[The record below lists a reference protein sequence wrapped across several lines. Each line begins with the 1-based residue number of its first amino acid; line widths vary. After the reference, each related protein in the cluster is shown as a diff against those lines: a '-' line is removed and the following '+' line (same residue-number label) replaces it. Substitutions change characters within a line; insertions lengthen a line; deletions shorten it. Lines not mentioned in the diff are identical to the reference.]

1 MSKSATVR
9 WLALFG
15 LITACIGPQAVAKPL
30 GSETCKVLKTE
41 HAALRKQG
49 VVSTMKNGPTWAKA
63 NLAEEELGR
72 IKRYLMLQDH
82 IKFRCFKG
90 QKKIVPDAVAKTAK
104 KWPPKE
110 VPLPL
115 KKERPRKPI
124 EPVELDMEAI
134 RDSLHGYQDSD
145 PPDSSPN
152 TGSPPGQRSGDSKPA
167 DVTGAIA
174 PKQGPTA
181 NSPSPAALLA
191 TQSQTRPLTY
201 SIRQLTSEDLAASAG
216 VTPDAQPTQQ
226 LKPRFRRRVSTEK
239 KSDWYSFGIDRPHN

>member
-9 WLALFG
+9 WLALFA
-15 LITACIGPQAVAKPL
+15 LFTVCAEPQAVAKPL
-30 GSETCKVLKTE
+30 GSETCKVLKAE
-41 HAALRKQG
+41 HATLRKQG
-49 VVSTMKNGPTWAKA
+49 VISTMKNGPTWAKA

-90 QKKIVPDAVAKTAK
+90 QKKILPDSVAKTAK

-115 KKERPRKPI
+115 KKERVKKPI
-124 EPVELDMEAI
+124 EPAELDMEAI

-145 PPDSSPN
+145 PADTAPKA
-152 TGSPPGQRSGDSKPA
+152 GSPRGQRSGDNKPA
-167 DVTGAIA
+167 DVTGAIT

-181 NSPSPAALLA
+181 NSPSHEALLA
-191 TQSQTRPLTY
+191 TQPQTRPLTY

-216 VTPDAQPTQQ
+216 VEPAAQPTQQ
-226 LKPRFRRRVSTEK
+226 IKTRFRRRVSKEK
-239 KSDWYSFGIDRPHN
+239 KSDWYSFGIDRPLN